1 MENSETNNS
10 LGLNTLTSTGTS
22 KNRKRVG
29 RGIGSGTGKTAG
41 RGHKGQKSRSGGSI
55 ARGFEGGQMPLQQRI
70 PKFGFSS
77 RVNRGSKEVNLKN
90 IASMAEV
97 TLDTLKANRII
108 SQATKKVKVFGVCE
122 ISQPMTVS
130 GILVTKGAKESIE
143 KAGGTVASI
152 EEKPIKEKVI
162 KTSKKTDTKTLKNTE
177 EYTEKYL
184 WLIKIKEEE
193 IYGEEDDVCTG
204 TL

>member
-10 LGLNTLTSTGTS
+10 LGLNTLTSTGTT

-90 IASMAEV
+90 IASMTEV
-97 TLDTLKANRII
+97 NLDTLKANRVI
-108 SQATKKVKVFGVCE
+108 SQATKKVKIFGTFDLTSKVNVE
-122 ISQPMTVS
+122 
-130 GILVTKGAKESIE
+130 GIKVTKGAKASIE
-143 KAGGTVASI
+143 KAGGTIA
-152 EEKPIKEKVI
+152 ELKEKTEL
-162 KTSKKTDTKTLKNTE
+162 KKFEKKDKESK
-177 EYTEKYL
+177 
-184 WLIKIKEEE
+184 
-193 IYGEEDDVCTG
+193 
-204 TL
+204 

>member
-10 LGLNTLTSTGTS
+10 LGLNTLTSTGTI

-90 IASMAEV
+90 IASMTEV
-97 TLDTLKANRII
+97 SLDTLKANRVI
-108 SQATKKVKVFGVCE
+108 SQSTKKVKIFGVCDVA
-122 ISQPMTVS
+122 QPMSVT

-143 KAGGTVASI
+143 KAGGTVAAI
-152 EEKPIKEKVI
+152 ETKPTKEKFV
-162 KTSKKTDTKTLKNTE
+162 KTSKKTDKKTPEKIE
-177 EYTEKYL
+177 ESSE
-184 WLIKIKEEE
+184 
-193 IYGEEDDVCTG
+193 
-204 TL
+204 

>member
-1 MENSETNNS
+1 MENTEINNS
-10 LGLNTLTSTGTS
+10 LGLNTLTSTGTT

-77 RVNRGSKEVNLKN
+77 RVNRGTKEVNLKN
-90 IASMAEV
+90 IASMSEV
-97 TLDTLKANRII
+97 NLETLKANRVI
-108 SQATKKVKVFGVCE
+108 SQATKKVKIFGVCD
-122 ISQPMTVS
+122 IAQPMSVT

-143 KAGGTVASI
+143 KAGGTVASV
-152 EEKPIKEKVI
+152 EKKPIKEKFV
-162 KTSKKTDTKTLKNTE
+162 KTSNKSDKPESENTE
-177 EYTEKYL
+177 ESAE
-184 WLIKIKEEE
+184 
-193 IYGEEDDVCTG
+193 
-204 TL
+204 

>member
-10 LGLNTLTSTGTS
+10 LGLNTLTSTGTT

-77 RVNRGSKEVNLKN
+77 RVNRSLKEVNLKN
-90 IASMAEV
+90 IASMSEV
-97 TLDTLKANRII
+97 NIDTLKAKRII
-108 SQATKKVKVFGVCE
+108 SQSTKKVKIFGICE
-122 ISQPMTVS
+122 IAQPMTVT
-130 GILVTKGAKESIE
+130 GILVTKGAQKSIE

-152 EEKPIKEKVI
+152 EAKPIKEKFI
-162 KTSKKTDTKTLKNTE
+162 KTSKKTDTKTFKA
-177 EYTEKYL
+177 
-184 WLIKIKEEE
+184 KEDSAE
-193 IYGEEDDVCTG
+193 
-204 TL
+204 

>member
-1 MENSETNNS
+1 MENLEINNS
-10 LGLNTLTSTGTS
+10 LGLNTLTSIGTN

-90 IASMAEV
+90 IASMSEV
-97 TLDTLKANRII
+97 NLETLKAKKVV
-108 SQATKKVKVFGVCE
+108 SKATKKVKIFGVCE
-122 ISQPMTVS
+122 ISQPMKVT
-130 GILVTKGAKESIE
+130 GILVTRGAKESIE
-143 KAGGTVASI
+143 KAGGTVSSL
-152 EEKPIKEKVI
+152 ETKPTKEKFI
-162 KTSKKTDTKTLKNTE
+162 KTSKKTDKKVTE
-177 EYTEKYL
+177 N
-184 WLIKIKEEE
+184 IEEVAE
-193 IYGEEDDVCTG
+193 
-204 TL
+204 